1 MSFHMRRSPE
11 AAWTVGMFFDFCSSL
26 KHSFNSLIF
35 SETVFTT
42 LELKFH
48 LVLEPRGIL
57 LETQS
62 STERCCGD
70 REKKVSIPDRLLK
83 YTHFWIL

>member
-1 MSFHMRRSPE
+1 
-11 AAWTVGMFFDFCSSL
+11 
-26 KHSFNSLIF
+26 
-35 SETVFTT
+35 VFTT

-62 STERCCGD
+62 STERHYGD
-70 REKKVSIPDRLLK
+70 REKKAGIPDRLLK
-83 YTHFWIL
+83 TSTLLDFVMLLFPLLNLTDVHNSE

>member
-1 MSFHMRRSPE
+1 M
-11 AAWTVGMFFDFCSSL
+11 
-26 KHSFNSLIF
+26 
-35 SETVFTT
+35 T

-62 STERCCGD
+62 STDRRCGD
-70 REKKVSIPDRLLK
+70 CEKVGIPDRLLK
-83 YTHFWIL
+83 KHTHFRIL